1 MTSRPPGEDASL
13 AALPAEL
20 GTASAANGPAPA
32 DPSPPGPGP
41 TGPGLTGPGQTGPEQ
56 AAPWFPSPYL
66 GEGQAAPEAYPAPAR
81 PGQPT
86 YGTPTSFQSGRQG
99 ALRQPG
105 YGRPPASGPSG
116 GPRQVGRPGPAGR
129 GTPRDPSLASG
140 WERLLAMTVDWMLI
154 LAVSYL
160 VLYSQM
166 ERLVH
171 QMQALVSSS
180 QFLTE
185 STQAA
190 AWTKFAQRPST
201 ISTELSYDLLVYGLA
216 IACFWILQATTG
228 ATVGK
233 LLLGLR
239 VVGATDRTRAG
250 IRAAGLRTLV
260 FLAGPAIFSFG
271 PLIAGQSGEFLALV
285 GAGIWIADCVVLLSD
300 PQRQSLHDRVAGTLV
315 VRTRRGRSRP
325 G

>member
-1 MTSRPPGEDASL
+1 MTQQGDMTSRPPGEDAGP

-20 GTASAANGPAPA
+20 GTASAANG
-32 DPSPPGPGP
+32 SEP
-41 TGPGLTGPGQTGPEQ
+41 TRSEQ

-86 YGTPTSFQSGRQG
+86 YGTPTSFQGGRQG
-99 ALRQPG
+99 AFRQPR
-105 YGRPPASGPSG
+105 YGRPPAPGPSG
-116 GPRQVGRPGPAGR
+116 GPRPAGQPGPVGG

-171 QMQALVSSS
+171 QVQALVSSS

-190 AWTKFAQRPST
+190 AWANFVQRPST
-201 ISTELSYDLLVYGLA
+201 ISTQLSYSLLVYGLA
-216 IACFWILQATTG
+216 IACFWILQTATG

-233 LLLGLR
+233 LLVGLR

-260 FLAGPAIFSFG
+260 FLAGPAIFTFA
-271 PLIAGQSGEFLALV
+271 PLVAGQGGGYLALV

-315 VRTRRGRSRP
+315 VRTARRSRSRP
-325 G
+325 GW